1 GRNRGR
7 RRERDGVR
15 TQPHHRRR
23 PRPPDGRGGR
33 PERRPAAARARRE
46 GRRAGRPDREASQ
59 PRRRVPGRHRSL
71 AARRRPLMT
80 FLRDTGLVF
89 WSQLRANL
97 RNPVWVII
105 GLSQPVLYLV
115 LFGPL
120 LEGIGDSLGPG
131 ADPWL
136 IFAPGLIM
144 QIGLFAALFVGFA
157 LVDELRAGLIARQR
171 VTPASRGALLLGRVC
186 KDMTVLIVQASI
198 LTLVAAVFFGLRPN
212 LVGVVLTLALVAVV
226 AAGLACA
233 SYALAL
239 RTRSEDSLASVLNTV
254 SVPAL
259 LLSGILLPMTIGPQW
274 LQNIAAVNPLSH
286 TVDAARALFRGDLG
300 DQDVFVGAAVTLAF
314 AIVLAVIGARTF
326 ARENA

>member
-1 GRNRGR
+1 
-7 RRERDGVR
+7 
-15 TQPHHRRR
+15 
-23 PRPPDGRGGR
+23 
-33 PERRPAAARARRE
+33 
-46 GRRAGRPDREASQ
+46 
-59 PRRRVPGRHRSL
+59 
-71 AARRRPLMT
+71 MT
-80 FLRDTGLVF
+80 FLRDTRLVF
-89 WSQLRANL
+89 WAQLRSNL
-97 RNPVWVII
+97 RNPLWVII

-131 ADPWL
+131 DDPWL
-136 IFAPGLIM
+136 IFTPGLIM
-144 QIGLFAALFVGFA
+144 QIGLFGAMFVGFA
-157 LVDELRAGLIARQR
+157 MVYELRCGVIERQR

-186 KDMTVLIVQASI
+186 KDMVVLIVQASI
-198 LTLVAAVFFGLRPN
+198 LMLVAIAFFGLRPN
-212 LVGVVLTLALVAVV
+212 ALGTVLTLALVAVV

-286 TVDAARALFRGDLG
+286 TVDAARALFRGDFG
-300 DQDVFVGAAVTLAF
+300 DQDVFVGTAITLALAVLL
-314 AIVLAVIGARTF
+314 AIVGARTF